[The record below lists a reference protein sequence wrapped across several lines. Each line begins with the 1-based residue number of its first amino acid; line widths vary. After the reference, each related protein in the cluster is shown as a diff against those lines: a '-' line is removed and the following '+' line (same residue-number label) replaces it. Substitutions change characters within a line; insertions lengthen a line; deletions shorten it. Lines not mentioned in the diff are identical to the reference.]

1 MMNMTY
7 KRRADDCRLLRVFD
21 GETLS
26 PAPVWMMRQAGR
38 YLPEYREVRKQAG
51 DFLDLCYSPDFA
63 TEVTLQPIDR
73 YGFDA
78 AILFAD
84 ILLIPD
90 GLGQNVRFGENVGPI
105 LEPIRNNQDFG
116 KLTIDNLH
124 NHLAPV
130 YQTVKQVR
138 AALPKETALIG
149 FCGAPWTVATYMISG
164 RGTPDQ
170 KDARLAAF
178 RREGWVQ
185 NLIDL
190 LVESSVQYL
199 CKQVENGADLL
210 QIFDTWGGNL
220 GEIEFEQWCIKPMA
234 AIVTG
239 VKQIYPDVPIIG
251 FPRNAGV
258 RYQPYIEQTGVNGVS
273 LDTSISLQWAHDNL
287 DEACVLQG
295 NLDPLAV
302 VAGGNR
308 LEIEVRHVLDIMA
321 DRPFIFNLG
330 HGLIPET
337 PPENV
342 GRVVEI
348 IRSGV

>member
-1 MMNMTY
+1 MTY
-7 KRRADDCRLLRVFD
+7 KRRTKDCRLLRVFD
-21 GETLS
+21 KESLV

-38 YLPEYREVRKQAG
+38 YLPEYREVRKSAG

-63 TEVTLQPIDR
+63 TEVTLQPIRR

-90 GLGQNVRFGENVGPI
+90 ALGQKVRFGENIGPI
-105 LEPIRNNQDFG
+105 LEPIRTEEDFR
-116 KLTIDNLH
+116 KLNVENLH

-138 AALPKETALIG
+138 SGLPKNTALIG

-164 RGTPDQ
+164 KGTADQ
-170 KDARLAAF
+170 KDARLAAL

-185 NLIDL
+185 ELIDL
-190 LVESSVQYL
+190 LVITSVEYL
-199 CKQVENGADLL
+199 CRQVENGADLL
-210 QIFDTWGGNL
+210 QVFDTWGGNL
-220 GEIEFEQWCIKPMA
+220 GELEFEQWCIKPMA
-234 AIVTG
+234 AIVKG
-239 VKQIYPDVPIIG
+239 VKQKFPEVPIIG

-258 RYQPYIEQTGVNGVS
+258 RYRAFIEKTGVDGVS
-273 LDTSISLQWAHDNL
+273 LDTSMSLQWARDNL
-287 DEACVLQG
+287 DETCVLQG

-302 VAGGNR
+302 VAGGDR
-308 LEIEVRHVLDIMA
+308 LEAEVKHVLDIMA
-321 DRPFIFNLG
+321 GRPFIFNLG

-342 GRVVEI
+342 ARVVEI
-348 IRSGV
+348 IRSA

>member
-7 KRRADDCRLLRVFD
+7 KRRTEDCRLLRVFD
-21 GETLS
+21 GESLT

-38 YLPEYREVRKQAG
+38 YLPEYRKVRKQAG
-51 DFLDLCYSPDFA
+51 DFLDLCYSPDLA
-63 TEVTLQPIDR
+63 TEVTLQPIRR

-78 AILFAD
+78 SILFAD

-90 GLGQNVRFGENVGPI
+90 GLGQNVRFGEGIGPI
-105 LEPIRNNQDFG
+105 LEPIRTDEDFR
-116 KLTIDNLH
+116 KLTIDRLH
-124 NHLAPV
+124 DHLAPV

-138 AALPKETALIG
+138 AGLPKETALIG

-164 RGTPDQ
+164 KGSVDQ

-185 NLIDL
+185 ELIDL
-190 LVESSVQYL
+190 LVVSSVQYL
-199 CKQVENGADLL
+199 CRQVENGADML
-210 QIFDTWGGNL
+210 QVFDTWGGNL
-220 GEIEFEQWCIKPMA
+220 GELEFEHWCIQPMK
-234 AIVTG
+234 AIVEG
-239 VKQIYPDVPIIG
+239 VKQKYPEVPIMG

-258 RYQPYIEQTGVNGVS
+258 RYKGFIEQTGVDGVS
-273 LDTSISLQWAHDNL
+273 LDTSVSLQWARDNIS
-287 DEACVLQG
+287 ESCVLQG

-302 VAGGNR
+302 VAGGDR
-308 LEIEVRHVLDIMA
+308 LEIEVRHVLDTMA
-321 DRPFIFNLG
+321 NRPFIFNLG

-342 GRVVEI
+342 ARVIEI
-348 IRSGV
+348 IRSA

>member
-1 MMNMTY
+1 MTY
-7 KRRADDCRLLRVFD
+7 LRRSEDCRLLRVFD
-21 GETLS
+21 GKSVT

-38 YLPEYREVRKQAG
+38 YLPEYRKVRKSAG
-51 DFLDLCYSPDFA
+51 DFLDLCYSPDLA
-63 TEVTLQPIDR
+63 TEVTLQPIRR

-90 GLGQNVRFGENVGPI
+90 GLGQNVRFGEGIGPI
-105 LEPIRNNQDFG
+105 LEPIRNEDDFN
-116 KLTIDNLH
+116 KLSVDNLH
-124 NHLAPV
+124 SHLAPV
-130 YQTVKQVR
+130 YQTVKQVH

-149 FCGAPWTVATYMISG
+149 FCGAPWTVATYMIGG
-164 RGTPDQ
+164 RGSPDQ

-178 RREGWVQ
+178 RRESWVQ
-185 NLIDL
+185 ALIDL
-190 LVESSVQYL
+190 LVTSSVEYL

-210 QIFDTWGGNL
+210 QVFDTWGGNL
-220 GEIEFEQWCIKPMA
+220 GELEFEQWCVEPMA
-234 AIVTG
+234 KIVSG
-239 VKQIYPDVPIIG
+239 VKQKYPEIPIIG

-258 RYQPYIEQTGVNGVS
+258 RYQRFIEQTGVDGVS
-273 LDTSISLQWAHDNL
+273 LDTSVSLQWAHDNL
-287 DEACVLQG
+287 SEDCVLQG

-302 VAGGNR
+302 VAGGER
-308 LEIEVRHVLDIMA
+308 LEAEVSHVLDIMS

-342 GRVVEI
+342 ARVIEI
-348 IRSGV
+348 IRSA